1 MKPFSTFS
9 SVPTRLVLG
18 AAAAFSLLACDP
30 SSTPEPAEP
39 TVETKTVFV
48 VNEGNFLQSNAEIS
62 SFSKATNKVSNLSL
76 FSAANSRPLG
86 DVAQNMSVRDSTGYI
101 VVNNSNKLEVVNLRT
116 FRSLATITGLK
127 LPRYFAAAS
136 AEKGYVTE
144 TVSYSVATGQV
155 SVINLKTNTV
165 IKTIAVG
172 KQPEH
177 LLVVGNRVYVTNNGG
192 STVTVINTDTDTVE
206 GTVTV
211 GDAPNSL
218 VLDRN
223 NRVWVLSSGRVVYDI
238 NYNVDYNLTSKGSLS
253 SFTPGSF
260 TASTRIFNTNL
271 AQPGRLSINGS
282 RDQLYYTF
290 QGGVY
295 RLSIN
300 DNDLPTTPLFRRRSI
315 YGLGIDPQDNT
326 IYSGIA
332 PSFSTA
338 GQVVR
343 FRNTGAAIDSFTVKI
358 GPNGFVFY

>member
-1 MKPFSTFS
+1 MKSFSAFS

-30 SSTPEPAEP
+30 ESNVEPAEP

-62 SFSKATNKVSNLSL
+62 SFSKTTNKVSNLSL

-144 TVSYSVATGQV
+144 TVSYSVAAGQV

-172 KQPEH
+172 KQPER

-192 STVTVINTDTDTVE
+192 STVTVINTDSDAVE
-206 GTVTV
+206 GTITV

-223 NRVWVLSSGRVVYDI
+223 NRIWVMSSGRVVYSGNNI
-238 NYNVDYNLTSKGSLS
+238 DYNLTSKGSLS
-253 SFTPGSF
+253 SITPGSL
-260 TASTRIFNTNL
+260 TASTRIFATNL
-271 AQPGRLSINGS
+271 GQPGRLNINGS

-300 DNDLPTTPLFRRRSI
+300 DNDLPTTPLFRRRTI

-326 IYSGIA
+326 IYTGLA

-343 FRNTGAAIDSFTVKI
+343 FRNTGTAIDSFTVNI

>member
-1 MKPFSTFS
+1 MKSFSAFS
-9 SVPTRLVLG
+9 STPVRLVLG

-30 SSTPEPAEP
+30 DPDVEPAEP

-48 VNEGNFLQSNAEIS
+48 VNEGNFLQTNAEIS
-62 SFSKATNKVSNLSL
+62 SFSKATNTLVNRSL
-76 FSAANSRPLG
+76 FNAANNRPLG

-116 FRSLATITGLK
+116 FRSLGTITGLK

-136 AEKGYVTE
+136 SEKGYVTE
-144 TVSYSVATGQV
+144 TISYAVAAGQV

-165 IKTIAVG
+165 TKTIAVG
-172 KQPEH
+172 KQPER
-177 LLVVGNRVYVTNNGG
+177 LLVVGNRLYVTNNGG
-192 STVTVINTDTDTVE
+192 STVTVINTETDAVE
-206 GTVTV
+206 GTITV
-211 GDAPNSL
+211 GDAPNSI

-223 NRVWVLSSGRVVYDI
+223 NRVWVLSSGRVVYDA
-238 NYNVDYNLTSKGSLS
+238 NYNIDYTLTSKGSLS
-253 SFTPGSF
+253 SFTPGSL
-260 TASTRIFNTNL
+260 TANTRIFTTNL
-271 AQPGRLSINGS
+271 SQPSRLSINGS

-295 RLSIN
+295 RLGIN
-300 DNDLPTTPLFRRRSI
+300 DNDLPTTPVFRRRNI

-338 GQVVR
+338 GKVVR
-343 FRNTGAAIDSFTVKI
+343 YRNTGAAIDSFTVNI